1 MVKSFDSQEREK
13 IRLELLNKGRELF
26 EIYGLKKTSVED
38 IATGVGISKGS
49 FYNFF
54 ASKEE
59 LFYLIIEEEEHFRD
73 QILTDLIAHEP
84 SAENALRQLFS
95 QAFAYINSST
105 LMEKL
110 YEPGVFQQLLRK
122 LPAEKLAAHQANDHQ
137 AARNFIAHFQQNS
150 NLRQVEPEVLAA
162 FFRAIFLITLHKKE
176 VGAELYPKV
185 MDLLVEV
192 IASGLIEQQE
202 SQND

>member
-1 MVKSFDSQEREK
+1 MAKSFDLQERDK
-13 IRLELLNKGRELF
+13 IRRELLNNGRELF

-38 IATGVGISKGS
+38 ITTRVGISKGS

-73 QILTDLIAHEP
+73 RILADLIANEP
-84 SAENALRQLFS
+84 SAEKALRQLFS
-95 QAFAYINSST
+95 QAFEYIDSSS

-122 LPAEKLAAHQANDHQ
+122 LPAEKLATHQTNDHQ
-137 AARNFIAHFQQNS
+137 ATRTFIDHFQQHS
-150 NLRQVEPEVLAA
+150 NLRQVKPEVLSAL
-162 FFRAIFLITLHKKE
+162 FRAIFLISLHKKE

-185 MDLLVEV
+185 MKLLVEV
-192 IASGLIEQQE
+192 IASGLTEQRE
-202 SQND
+202 FSND

>member
-13 IRLELLNKGRELF
+13 IRLDILNKGRELF

-38 IATGVGISKGS
+38 IAIGVGISKGS

-54 ASKEE
+54 VSKEE

-73 QILTDLIAHEP
+73 QILTDLIANEP
-84 SAENALRQLFS
+84 SAEKALRQLFG
-95 QAFAYINSST
+95 QALKYIDSST
-105 LMEKL
+105 MLEKL

-122 LPAEKLAAHQANDHQ
+122 LPTEKLAAHQANDHQ
-137 AARNFIAHFQQNS
+137 ATRTFIDHFQQHS
-150 NLRQVEPEVLAA
+150 NLRQVEPEVLSA

-185 MDLLVEV
+185 MELLVEV
-192 IASGLIEQQE
+192 IASGLTEPRE
-202 SQND
+202 SRND

>member
-13 IRLELLNKGRELF
+13 IRRELLNKGRELF
-26 EIYGLKKTSVED
+26 EIYGLKKTSIED
-38 IATGVGISKGS
+38 ITTGVGISKGS

-59 LFYLIIEEEEHFRD
+59 LFYMIIEEEENFRD
-73 QILTDLIAHEP
+73 RILADLIANEP
-84 SAENALRQLFS
+84 SAEKALYQLFS
-95 QAFAYINSST
+95 QAFAYIDSST

-122 LPAEKLAAHQANDHQ
+122 LPAEKLATHQANDHQ
-137 AARNFIAHFQQNS
+137 AARAFIEHFQQNS
-150 NLRQVEPEVLAA
+150 NLRRVEHEVLSA

-176 VGAELYPKV
+176 IGAELYPRV
-185 MDLLVEV
+185 IDLLVEV
-192 IASGLIEQQE
+192 IASGLTEQRE
-202 SQND
+202 SHND